1 MDVNKKHKESK
12 KNKKDVKIK
21 SMRTIVQGKNH
32 IYSRRQ
38 NDQETEWL
46 FSQEKGEAQLPY
58 QSSVILRQKD

>member
-58 QSSVILRQKD
+58 QSSVILKQKD